1 MNKTINTI
9 DALNALTIR
18 NEANKFPISKSSQA
32 YKMVKAAF
40 ETGNPIRP
48 CYAQGSGKFSGNAD
62 HTAAVCSILIRLGI
76 AYELSNDAP
85 RGGKQGNLITI
96 K

>member
-1 MNKTINTI
+1 MNNTMNTI

-32 YKMVKAAF
+32 YKMVKAAL
-40 ETGNPIRP
+40 ETGKPIRP

-62 HTAAVCSILIRLGI
+62 HTSAVCIVLNRLGI
-76 AYELSNDAP
+76 AYELTNDAP